1 MADKYTDDKLYKV
14 VRKDGSHLNTKVNP
28 DGTKSALQFTDDNND
43 LNGPVD
49 LIEVDEEELIRTEY
63 IQVPQNKRSLGE
75 LLVDEVFVP
84 VIRDATTQLLE
95 YGTAKAETWIEE
107 KVVPVAKTKVKAG
120 WENLKLFISTIKDSD
135 KPIKATQIIAE
146 QKSASNSSE
155 IEVVNKVE
163 CGNKDEKKY
172 VLSPGEVE
180 ILLDNLYGNVF
191 FVSDEK
197 SVSSESYIEMLQEPI
212 PEQELSIESN
222 PQALKRIEKKY
233 IAEILKSGSS
243 EIPKRR
249 EDQSEESY
257 VMMRKFGLILLR
269 DIMEERDS
277 LVHREFSD
285 FLTVEDECQI
295 REKFNNSPTLPDDDI
310 NTSVDQTKKLI
321 IAIKNGLEYPSSKNG
336 FKYDDIIGFFNQLS
350 QIFDWSIYEK
360 STLGNESKRKWYA
373 VILSQWMEGSGL
385 SYIMQR
391 AIDYHKQHPENFRVS
406 AYQPPTIYNDNSKE
420 HRNVVFADTLEAI
433 ENIVLFSI
441 SNYFLR
447 FSNEYKKIHGV
458 DEFDNNWYEYVEF
471 GTTNPLTIL
480 LQRNGFSRESATFI
494 KTALL
499 RNTLRISLHVSQDL
513 LKNRLVLHQTIAI
526 T

>member
-1 MADKYTDDKLYKV
+1 MADKCTDDKLYKV

-180 ILLDNLYGNVF
+180 ILLDTARRSALMIAASLSILNNSVVMDDGTDPERVAMIQRGIEQLSSKDITTQIDLLLDNKNSGLIDESSIIMLRAFRDGMFIGNG
-191 FVSDEK
+191 K
-197 SVSSESYIEMLQEPI
+197 PI
-212 PEQELSIESN
+212 PVS
-222 PQALKRIEKKY
+222 RY
-233 IAEILKSGSS
+233 IDAGK
-243 EIPKRR
+243 
-249 EDQSEESY
+249 
-257 VMMRKFGLILLR
+257 
-269 DIMEERDS
+269 
-277 LVHREFSD
+277 
-285 FLTVEDECQI
+285 
-295 REKFNNSPTLPDDDI
+295 
-310 NTSVDQTKKLI
+310 
-321 IAIKNGLEYPSSKNG
+321 
-336 FKYDDIIGFFNQLS
+336 
-350 QIFDWSIYEK
+350 
-360 STLGNESKRKWYA
+360 
-373 VILSQWMEGSGL
+373 
-385 SYIMQR
+385 
-391 AIDYHKQHPENFRVS
+391 
-406 AYQPPTIYNDNSKE
+406 
-420 HRNVVFADTLEAI
+420 
-433 ENIVLFSI
+433 
-441 SNYFLR
+441 
-447 FSNEYKKIHGV
+447 
-458 DEFDNNWYEYVEF
+458 
-471 GTTNPLTIL
+471 
-480 LQRNGFSRESATFI
+480 
-494 KTALL
+494 
-499 RNTLRISLHVSQDL
+499 
-513 LKNRLVLHQTIAI
+513 
-526 T
+526 

>member
-75 LLVDEVFVP
+75 LLVDEVVVP

-180 ILLDNLYGNVF
+180 ILLDTARRSALMIAASLSILNNSVVMDDGTDPDRVAMIQRGIEQLSSKDITTQIDLLLDDKNSGLIDESSINMLRAFRDGMFIGNGT
-191 FVSDEK
+191 
-197 SVSSESYIEMLQEPI
+197 PI
-212 PEQELSIESN
+212 PVS
-222 PQALKRIEKKY
+222 RY
-233 IAEILKSGSS
+233 TG
-243 EIPKRR
+243 
-249 EDQSEESY
+249 
-257 VMMRKFGLILLR
+257 
-269 DIMEERDS
+269 
-277 LVHREFSD
+277 
-285 FLTVEDECQI
+285 DE
-295 REKFNNSPTLPDDDI
+295 NLN
-310 NTSVDQTKKLI
+310 
-321 IAIKNGLEYPSSKNG
+321 
-336 FKYDDIIGFFNQLS
+336 
-350 QIFDWSIYEK
+350 
-360 STLGNESKRKWYA
+360 
-373 VILSQWMEGSGL
+373 
-385 SYIMQR
+385 
-391 AIDYHKQHPENFRVS
+391 
-406 AYQPPTIYNDNSKE
+406 
-420 HRNVVFADTLEAI
+420 
-433 ENIVLFSI
+433 
-441 SNYFLR
+441 
-447 FSNEYKKIHGV
+447 
-458 DEFDNNWYEYVEF
+458 
-471 GTTNPLTIL
+471 
-480 LQRNGFSRESATFI
+480 
-494 KTALL
+494 
-499 RNTLRISLHVSQDL
+499 
-513 LKNRLVLHQTIAI
+513 
-526 T
+526 

>member
-180 ILLDNLYGNVF
+180 ILLDTARRSALMIAASLSILNNSVVMDDGTDPERVAMIQRGIEQLSSKDITTQIDLLLDDKNSGLIDESSITMLRAFRDGMFIGNG
-191 FVSDEK
+191 K
-197 SVSSESYIEMLQEPI
+197 PI
-212 PEQELSIESN
+212 PVS
-222 PQALKRIEKKY
+222 RY
-233 IAEILKSGSS
+233 IDAGK
-243 EIPKRR
+243 
-249 EDQSEESY
+249 
-257 VMMRKFGLILLR
+257 
-269 DIMEERDS
+269 
-277 LVHREFSD
+277 
-285 FLTVEDECQI
+285 
-295 REKFNNSPTLPDDDI
+295 
-310 NTSVDQTKKLI
+310 
-321 IAIKNGLEYPSSKNG
+321 
-336 FKYDDIIGFFNQLS
+336 
-350 QIFDWSIYEK
+350 
-360 STLGNESKRKWYA
+360 
-373 VILSQWMEGSGL
+373 
-385 SYIMQR
+385 
-391 AIDYHKQHPENFRVS
+391 
-406 AYQPPTIYNDNSKE
+406 
-420 HRNVVFADTLEAI
+420 
-433 ENIVLFSI
+433 
-441 SNYFLR
+441 
-447 FSNEYKKIHGV
+447 
-458 DEFDNNWYEYVEF
+458 
-471 GTTNPLTIL
+471 
-480 LQRNGFSRESATFI
+480 
-494 KTALL
+494 
-499 RNTLRISLHVSQDL
+499 
-513 LKNRLVLHQTIAI
+513 
-526 T
+526 